1 MKHMHFS
8 LVWFDSLGAKS
19 TCTLVETPDVSI
31 LIDPGAAVMQ
41 PGFPASLEKKVY
53 WLEKAKKAIK
63 RASKKAEIVI
73 ISHYHYDHFTDFD
86 KAIYEQK
93 LVLAKNPNEYI
104 NDSQR
109 GRAERFYDNVCK
121 AFGETRLENLLEKAE
136 EKRYPDPL
144 EELPLAISVDYGNY
158 NARKRELLEKGEKW
172 FRARVGKWNSYRR
185 IPELKFENC
194 QVKFADGKEFKF
206 GKTTIKFTKPL
217 FHGIEFARVG
227 WVISTVISHKDE
239 KILHT
244 SDLQGPTIEDYAEW
258 IVKEDPDVLI
268 LDGPSTYLIPYMLNL
283 INLRRT
289 IKNAIRIIE
298 ETRRLQL
305 IIYDH
310 HLLREP
316 KYRERVREVYEKA
329 EENGKKVLAAAEYL
343 GKKPVVLNL

>member
-206 GKTTIKFTKPL
+206 GETTIKFTKPL